1 MTINITYK
9 VLWVDDQV
17 AFDPTFVEGYQ
28 LRAEAYDIDLCP
40 VSNWQEAKKL
50 LNDNYEEY
58 SAIIL
63 DAQCK
68 MNPDDPEECGFIYK
82 VIADLNKFFGK
93 KQVDIPWY
101 ILSAGTMDGFSQVM
115 ENAQY
120 NHAENE
126 EEWGLMVYSKTASAK
141 SENSQERLFEN
152 IQRVAQNQIS
162 NKVLF
167 RYKDTFQYLGEG
179 KLIDKE
185 ARSIML
191 KMLCQLHY
199 PEDNPRFE
207 YQGNPLRKVLEHLYR
222 AAHKIGLLP
231 SECFDH
237 RGQLNLLDAN
247 RYMSGLDTEHS
258 KLRYG
263 KKPSK
268 NGDTDGD
275 TIFPKQAGYI
285 TKNILNFASADSH
298 TANSNEYT
306 IDDKDLVIDE
316 STKELFFSYVLQLC
330 HVIKFFGHF
339 VETHSNKE
347 ENQKMIKKVY
357 N

>member
-1 MTINITYK
+1 MANEIAYK
-9 VLWVDDQV
+9 VLWVDDRIT
-17 AFDPTFVEGYQ
+17 DPSYITPFQ
-28 LRAEAYDIDLCP
+28 NTAEDYDIVLCS
-40 VSNWQEAKKL
+40 VSNWEEAFKRL
-50 LNDNYEEY
+50 SDHFEEY

-63 DAQCK
+63 DAECK
-68 MNPDDPEECGFIYK
+68 MNPDDPEECGFIHK
-82 VIADLNKFFGK
+82 VIPDLNLFCGK
-93 KQVDIPWY
+93 KQTYIPWY
-101 ILSAGTMDGFSQVM
+101 ILSAGTMDGFNSVM
-115 ENAQY
+115 NIAQSTRSKQ
-120 NHAENE
+120 EQ
-126 EEWGLMVYSKTASAK
+126 EWGPMVYSKTASAK
-141 SENSQERLFEN
+141 SENSQEKLFEN

-275 TIFPKQAGYI
+275 TIFPKQVGYI